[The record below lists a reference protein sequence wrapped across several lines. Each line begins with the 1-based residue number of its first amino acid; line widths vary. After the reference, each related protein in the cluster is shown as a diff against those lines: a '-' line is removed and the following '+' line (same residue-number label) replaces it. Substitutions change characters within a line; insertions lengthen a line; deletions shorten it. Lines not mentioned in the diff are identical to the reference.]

1 MQEAVI
7 CNKVSAWHDKYKK
20 RKAIYHSVFQ
30 PKTEPQRH
38 LKTLKLWEMTCSST
52 FYNYAKFQTS
62 TKYITSVIAIIIPIF
77 L

>member
-1 MQEAVI
+1 MT
-7 CNKVSAWHDKYKK
+7 NTK
-20 RKAIYHSVFQ
+20 REKLSVTVVLQ

-38 LKTLKLWEMTCSST
+38 LKTFKIWEMTFPST

-62 TKYITSVIAIIIPIF
+62 TKYITSVIEIISPIF

>member
-1 MQEAVI
+1 MTNTRTEKLSIAV
-7 CNKVSAWHDKYKK
+7 
-20 RKAIYHSVFQ
+20 VFQ

-38 LKTLKLWEMTCSST
+38 LKTLNLWEMTCSST

-62 TKYITSVIAIIIPIF
+62 TKYKTSVIAIVIPIF